1 MEDKVVEIIEKHRKD
16 DAKLLAILH
25 DVQDKF
31 GYIPEDA
38 IKIIA
43 RELKMKKGE
52 IYDTASFYSF
62 FRFKPEGR
70 HEVLVCDCIVCHIK
84 GAEDIIKRLEDEFKV
99 TMGETTKDG
108 KYTFKMVEGLGHC
121 EESPVMMV
129 DGKLYGN
136 LTPDRAVEILR
147 RCEQ

>member
-25 DVQDKF
+25 DVQDEF

-38 IKIIA
+38 IKVIA

-62 FRFKPEGR
+62 FRFKPEGQ

-84 GAEDIIKRLEDEFKV
+84 GAEDIIKRLEEEFKV

-108 KYTFKMVEGLGHC
+108 KYTFKMVKGLGHC
-121 EESPVMMV
+121 EKSPVMMV

-136 LTPDRAVEILR
+136 LTPERAVEILR

>member
-25 DVQDKF
+25 DVQDEF

-43 RELKMKKGE
+43 KELKMKKGE
-52 IYDTASFYSF
+52 VYDTASFYSF
-62 FRFKPEGR
+62 FRFNPVGQ
-70 HEVLVCDCIVCHIK
+70 HEVLVCNCIVCHIK
-84 GAEDIIKRLEDEFKV
+84 GSERIIERIEKEFRVKI
-99 TMGETTKDG
+99 GETTKDG
-108 KYTFKMVEGLGHC
+108 KYTFKIVEGLGHC
-121 EESPVMMV
+121 DESPVMVV
-129 DGKLYGN
+129 DGKFYGN

-147 RCEQ
+147 RREQ